1 MPFEDEY
8 LGKGWVSN
16 PEDPFIANPRRAHP
30 VMVEASTEYAHG
42 YPIHFFRKNT
52 VHEPLTNDKLFALKA
67 VKQRGRTLE
76 EMSENLQNDED
87 VVFEAVKQDGLALR
101 FAAAPMRREKHIVY
115 AACAQNASALEFT
128 QFCNKD
134 LQADKATVMIAVA
147 RGGMTL
153 RFASETLRDDDQ
165 VVRTAVGQNGRA
177 LQYASPRL
185 RGNKKMVIRAVK
197 APGDA
202 LLYCNTAL
210 LGDAEVLQAALAS
223 SFIDES
229 GDGVYLRALLMRYVN
244 EIVDCPAAYLGI
256 DPTDP

>member
-128 QFCNKD
+128 ALYFRKD
-134 LQADKATVMIAVA
+134 TELVNSCLKQKVVA
-147 RGGMTL
+147 RVFWMFSTIHL
-153 RFASETLRDDDQ
+153 CIHFAR
-165 VVRTAVGQNGRA
+165 VV
-177 LQYASPRL
+177 
-185 RGNKKMVIRAVK
+185 
-197 APGDA
+197 
-202 LLYCNTAL
+202 LL
-210 LGDAEVLQAALAS
+210 
-223 SFIDES
+223 
-229 GDGVYLRALLMRYVN
+229 
-244 EIVDCPAAYLGI
+244 
-256 DPTDP
+256 